1 VVVGEDSKEFREFKE
16 FREVSYFL
24 RLRNLLNLPNLP
36 KTLPSPTI
44 KKALLAE
51 SLVFALRQR

>member
-24 RLRNLLNLPNLP
+24 RLLNLPNLP

-51 SLVFALRQR
+51 SLVFALRQL